1 MPQNPE
7 TNRVPYAW
15 EEIFHKWEHD
25 QLTTEQL
32 GGQLLVRSRQLHE
45 MIVVCQ
51 RKLENISDAVRRIRC
66 TRPGV
71 RRAQR
76 SRIDWPVSP

>member
-1 MPQNPE
+1 MPQNLE

-15 EEIFHKWEHD
+15 DELFHKWEHD

-51 RKLENISDAVRRIRC
+51 RELENISDAVDELDARVQGLEGAAFQDRLA
-66 TRPGV
+66 G
-71 RRAQR
+71 
-76 SRIDWPVSP
+76 